1 MTKEQVMSVQ
11 KRSGV
16 VLIATAA
23 VMSLALAGCAKQTAA
38 ENEGGSSP
46 AASGGESSSAS
57 AADEGQSGAVSLAD
71 VTVALV
77 SGGAHPYF
85 QPWKQAGQDA
95 VADFG
100 IGGATFNEAGEWD
113 QSKQTTAIEGLA
125 AQGYTAFGVFGVS
138 ATDIN
143 SNFQALKDQGFSV
156 GSLAS
161 CPAGDVNKADF
172 CLSTDTELAA
182 YKSATGVIEA
192 MGGTGNLVHLTGSP
206 VDTNTQRRIQGVQRA
221 VDETNGKVKLL
232 TTITDVEDDL
242 LSGQKAVTDL
252 LATQGNDIQGI
263 VSSGYNS
270 SVAATQGIIESGL
283 PIRFVGTDNDKSVL
297 DAIAAGKIDGTVLQ
311 NPYGQGYIG
320 TWALANLKSGA
331 CTMKT
336 PGVVVDSGS
345 FLVTKANVDTYEDE
359 RTAKTKEILKQFQG
373 ELLDCK

>member
-1 MTKEQVMSVQ
+1 
-11 KRSGV
+11 
-16 VLIATAA
+16 
-23 VMSLALAGCAKQTAA
+23 
-38 ENEGGSSP
+38 
-46 AASGGESSSAS
+46 
-57 AADEGQSGAVSLAD
+57 
-71 VTVALV
+71 
-77 SGGAHPYF
+77 
-85 QPWKQAGQDA
+85 
-95 VADFG
+95 
-100 IGGATFNEAGEWD
+100 
-113 QSKQTTAIEGLA
+113 
-125 AQGYTAFGVFGVS
+125 
-138 ATDIN
+138 
-143 SNFQALKDQGFSV
+143 LKDQGFAV

-192 MGGTGNLVHLTGSP
+192 MGGTGNLVHLTGNP

-232 TTITDVEDDL
+232 TTITDVEDDQ

-263 VSSGYNS
+263 VASGYNS

-283 PIRFVGTDNDKSVL
+283 PIHFVGTDNDKSVL

-320 TWALANLKSGA
+320 TWALASLQAGA

-359 RTAKTKEILKQFQG
+359 RTAKTKELLKQFQD